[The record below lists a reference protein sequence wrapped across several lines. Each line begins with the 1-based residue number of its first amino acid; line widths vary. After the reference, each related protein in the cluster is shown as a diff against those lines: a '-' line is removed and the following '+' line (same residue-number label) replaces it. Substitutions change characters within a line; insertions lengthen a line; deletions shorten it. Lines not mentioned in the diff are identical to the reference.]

1 MDMESCRIFEMR
13 RAASNETSCR
23 NGAFPVHEGA
33 QEAPTLMVDASR
45 ARRLS
50 SEFAAKAESATLA

>member
-1 MDMESCRIFEMR
+1 MR

-23 NGAFPVHEGA
+23 NGAFAVHEGA